1 MNLQQIVAA
10 RGPRVQELLSNPLAR
25 DLFTPDKFLTLFGA
39 LDKDPKHV
47 KAEILSDILRLEQA
61 QNRSCPR
68 DVDNPQVKATTT
80 LIMELLVSWGP
91 KLAKE
96 YWDTVTDNPV
106 EFGPIDEEQVRRF
119 SDLLE

>member
-1 MNLQQIVAA
+1 M
-10 RGPRVQELLSNPLAR
+10 
-25 DLFTPDKFLTLFGA
+25 
-39 LDKDPKHV
+39 
-47 KAEILSDILRLEQA
+47 RLEQA
-61 QNRSCPR
+61 QTRSCLR

-96 YWDTVTDNPV
+96 YWDTVTDKPV
-106 EFGPIDEEQVRRF
+106 EFGLIDTEQVERF